1 MEEKTKKMTQGS
13 TEKKT
18 GKHPEKPENQII
30 VEKKRKVRELREAGI
45 NPYANDFSLNHD
57 DVLRAASMDVSV
69 LPGEAEMRDDAEI
82 FRVGGRVM
90 SAARFGKAGFFKI
103 RHRGAELQVYVR
115 KDNIAE
121 DEFIAFKKCEVGDHI
136 GASGPLFLT
145 NKGKCA
151 LKAVEFRLLTK
162 AVRPL
167 PEKFHGLKDPELRYR
182 MRYLD
187 MVMNP
192 EVVEVFRIRAKLIRY
207 VRSFLDRLDFIEVET
222 PMMHSL
228 VGGAAA
234 RPFITRHNA
243 LDMELF
249 MRIAPELYLKRLLVG
264 GLERVYELGRCFRNE
279 GLSRRHNPEFTMLE
293 FYMAY
298 ATYEDLMELTQKL
311 IAGAV
316 NEIKGS
322 HKVLVPLGD
331 EDSVEVDFTP
341 PWPRISVIDATIS
354 GLRKHGFTPPARE
367 QWRDEEA
374 LGAFIKANKLD
385 EGEEGLAVELASADD
400 WGKRLGA
407 LFEAFGENALPMEQP
422 VFVVDYPA
430 AVSPLSR
437 KKDGD
442 DRLVDRFEVFA
453 AGREIGNAFSEL
465 NDPDDQR
472 ERFVKQME
480 QKKRGAAET
489 MDYDED
495 YCRALEFG
503 MPPAAGEGIGIDRL
517 AMILCGC
524 GSIRDVILFPL
535 LRPEAGAAETGRE

>member
-1 MEEKTKKMTQGS
+1 MAQETS
-13 TEKKT
+13 EKKP
-18 GKHPEKPENQII
+18 GKKPVKGENQII
-30 VEKKRKVRELREAGI
+30 VEKKKKVEDLREAGI
-45 NPYANDFSLNHD
+45 NPYANDFSVNHD
-57 DVLRAASMDVSV
+57 DVRRAVEMNVDE
-69 LPGEAEMRDDAEI
+69 LPGEADMIDDAEV
-82 FRVGGRVM
+82 FRVGGRVI

-103 RHRGAELQVYVR
+103 RHQRRELQVYVR
-115 KDNIAE
+115 KDNIAP

-136 GASGPLFLT
+136 GASGPLFVT

-192 EVVEVFRIRAKLIRY
+192 EVVEVFHTRAKLIRY
-207 VRSFLDRLDFIEVET
+207 VRSFLDRLDFVEVET
-222 PMMHSL
+222 PMMHPL

-298 ATYEDLMELTQKL
+298 ATYEDLMELTQEL

-316 NEIKGS
+316 SEIAGS
-322 HKVLVPLGD
+322 HKIVVSLGD
-331 EDSVEVDFTP
+331 EGEVEVDFRP
-341 PWPRISVIDATIS
+341 PWPRISVIEATVG
-354 GLRKHGFTPPARE
+354 GLRKQKFESIPELEHW
-367 QWRDEEA
+367 QDDEA
-374 LGAFIKANKLD
+374 VKAFIRVNKLD
-385 EGEEGLAVELASADD
+385 EGEDGLAVELASADD
-400 WGKRLGA
+400 WGKRMGA
-407 LFEAFGENALPMEQP
+407 LFEAFGEADLPMEQP

-442 DRLVDRFEVFA
+442 PKLVDRFEVFA

-472 ERFVKQME
+472 ARFVKQIE
-480 QKKRGAAET
+480 QKNLGAAET

-524 GSIRDVILFPL
+524 SSIRDVILFPL
-535 LRPEAGAAETGRE
+535 LRHEAGAAETGRE